1 MKIIKSI
8 LVLISSVFLLL
19 FLLLLFDMADY
30 DSSYVNRKAL
40 VLDVKNLNSRYSLN
54 TISFLR
60 KNFLIYATKISKKY
74 KEKWSIESEE
84 KRLKYPEYKIIS
96 GKTANFSKSINTS
109 EDYKNYS
116 DWLRSNGNNYS
127 VRFSALKNINKQ
139 NVKKLEL
146 AWTYKSNE
154 SLGREIQ
161 ANPVVEN
168 GFIYTPTPGNYIVCI
183 NGKNGQ
189 EVWRYKVENDR
200 AAKRGLLIWKNSSD
214 KFSRIF
220 FTDNESKLISL
231 NAKTG
236 KKIKSFGNEGEINIG
251 ISPIA
256 PLIIDNYLIVA
267 TFKQDLQVYDVLSGK
282 LLWKYYLHESKNS
295 FLFANFKGGY
305 PWGGISADNNR
316 GIVFLTTGNPW
327 PLFNGVDRS
336 GSNLYANSI
345 IAVDI
350 RNKKKLWHFQEVS
363 HDIWNLDIGATPI
376 LTTIKKDNISID
388 VVIALTKLGNTIILD
403 RVTGETI
410 FDFVKKRA
418 PTSKIPG
425 ERTAIYQPDVKLPE
439 PICRNQFKKE
449 YITNI
454 GKKNYNYIL
463 SIVENA
469 NFGFFKPHEF
479 GKKNIIIGKC
489 VRWAGASVDPDI
501 NRMYVSADIKADII
515 EIKLS
520 TDDKFSFYGGY
531 TPLIDLD
538 GYPGIKPPWGT
549 LTSMNLNNGKIV
561 WQVPLG
567 EHESLTKKGVPI
579 TGTSNKS
586 GATATAGGL
595 VFVSGTTD
603 KKIRAFNS
611 ANGEELWS
619 YKLPFI
625 GTAPPTSYMIDGKQ
639 YIIIPAFDF
648 LNKGDKLLSFSI
660 K

>member
-1 MKIIKSI
+1 
-8 LVLISSVFLLL
+8 
-19 FLLLLFDMADY
+19 MADY

-189 EVWRYKVENDR
+189 EVWRYKVENNR

-267 TFKQDLQVYDVLSGK
+267 TFKQDLQ
-282 LLWKYYLHESKNS
+282 
-295 FLFANFKGGY
+295 
-305 PWGGISADNNR
+305 
-316 GIVFLTTGNPW
+316 
-327 PLFNGVDRS
+327 
-336 GSNLYANSI
+336 
-345 IAVDI
+345 
-350 RNKKKLWHFQEVS
+350 
-363 HDIWNLDIGATPI
+363 
-376 LTTIKKDNISID
+376 
-388 VVIALTKLGNTIILD
+388 
-403 RVTGETI
+403 
-410 FDFVKKRA
+410 
-418 PTSKIPG
+418 
-425 ERTAIYQPDVKLPE
+425 
-439 PICRNQFKKE
+439 
-449 YITNI
+449 
-454 GKKNYNYIL
+454 
-463 SIVENA
+463 
-469 NFGFFKPHEF
+469 
-479 GKKNIIIGKC
+479 
-489 VRWAGASVDPDI
+489 
-501 NRMYVSADIKADII
+501 
-515 EIKLS
+515 
-520 TDDKFSFYGGY
+520 Y
-531 TPLIDLD
+531 T
-538 GYPGIKPPWGT
+538 
-549 LTSMNLNNGKIV
+549 M
-561 WQVPLG
+561 
-567 EHESLTKKGVPI
+567 
-579 TGTSNKS
+579 
-586 GATATAGGL
+586 
-595 VFVSGTTD
+595 F
-603 KKIRAFNS
+603 
-611 ANGEELWS
+611 
-619 YKLPFI
+619 
-625 GTAPPTSYMIDGKQ
+625 
-639 YIIIPAFDF
+639 
-648 LNKGDKLLSFSI
+648 
-660 K
+660 